1 MPSTPFQTEAWT
13 EYSIGVVVILF
24 RLFAR
29 FKVVGIK
36 NWQGDDY
43 FSIVALVFWTAEL
56 TMLELIG
63 QHGTNI
69 GLTNEQRAAL
79 TPGQTASLV
88 YGSKCLLAGWTC
100 YVTLIWSLK
109 ACMLFFYN
117 RLTLGLMQ
125 QKLVKFNAILCAGTY
140 VAVIF
145 TIFLHCRPLSKHF
158 QVYPD
163 PGLNCSA
170 DYVNYIVIAV
180 TNVVTDAILLSIP
193 IPLLAKVRLA
203 LRRYAFTYRMVTP
216 LYTYY
221 NRYRKLIIGVLLCGG
236 VFVMAATLLRCILS
250 LQSIESINTS
260 TIWAIRETFVAIIA
274 VNAPCIKPLFSSS
287 IWLRSSSKDPSS
299 GRDYG
304 KTGGT
309 SFGLSGLG
317 RSKGGNSQMEPT
329 ITTKPGRN
337 SDEFGMLGNT
347 HGGCMAYADPAKEGS
362 NSGMS
367 ESRMSL
373 SDEETGGKNGIQ
385 VTTMYEVRRDER
397 G

>member
-1 MPSTPFQTEAWT
+1 MPGATPFQTEAWT

-29 FKVVGIK
+29 FKVVGVK

-43 FSIVALVFWTAEL
+43 FSIVALIFWTAEL

-69 GLTNEQRAAL
+69 GLTDEQRAAL
-79 TPGQTASLV
+79 SPEQTASLV

-125 QKLVKFNAILCAGTY
+125 QKLVKISAVLCAATY

-145 TIFLHCRPLSKHF
+145 TIFLHCRPLSRHF
-158 QVYPD
+158 QVNPD

-180 TNVVTDAILLSIP
+180 TNVLTDAILLSIP

-203 LRRYAFTYRMVTP
+203 LR
-216 LYTYY
+216 
-221 NRYRKLIIGVLLCGG
+221 RKLIIGVLLCGG

-274 VNAPCIKPLFSSS
+274 VNAPCIKPLFSHS

-299 GRDYG
+299 GREPG
-304 KTGGT
+304 KSGGGA
-309 SFGLSGLG
+309 SFGLSGMR
-317 RSKGGNSQMEPT
+317 RSKGGNSQIVSATM
-329 ITTKPGRN
+329 TKPGRH
-337 SDEFGMLGNT
+337 SDEYVMLAEDA
-347 HGGCMAYADPAKEGS
+347 HGGSVAYADAARGGG
-362 NSGMS
+362 SGMGD
-367 ESRMSL
+367 SRHGL
-373 SDEETGGKNGIQ
+373 SGQGSGEKAGIQ
-385 VTTMYEVRRDER
+385 VTTMYEVRRDEM

>member
-1 MPSTPFQTEAWT
+1 MPQATPFQTEAWT

-43 FSIVALVFWTAEL
+43 FSIVAIIFWTVGRAQKSGWRCKKLTGQAEL

-69 GLTNEQRAAL
+69 GLTDEQRAAL
-79 TPGQTASLV
+79 TPEQTASLV

-145 TIFLHCRPLSKHF
+145 TIFMHCRPLSKHF

-203 LRRYAFTYRMVTP
+203 LRR
-216 LYTYY
+216 
-221 NRYRKLIIGVLLCGG
+221 KLIIGVLLCGG
-236 VFVMAATLLRCILS
+236 AFVMAATLLRCILS
-250 LQSIESINTS
+250 LHSIDSINTS

-287 IWLRSSSKDPSS
+287 IWIRSSSKDPSS
-299 GRDYG
+299 GQEYG
-304 KTGGT
+304 KSGGT
-309 SFGLSGLG
+309 SFGLSGFS
-317 RSKGGNSQMEPT
+317 RSKAGNSQVEPT
-329 ITTKPGRN
+329 IVTKPGRD
-337 SDEFGMLGNT
+337 SDEFGMLRDT
-347 HGGCMAYADPAKEGS
+347 HGGSMAYADRTKES
-362 NSGMS
+362 SSGMS
-367 ESRMSL
+367 DGRISL
-373 SDEETGGKNGIQ
+373 SDEESGQKGGIQ
-385 VTTMYEVRRDER
+385 VTTMYEIRRDDRE
-397 G
+397 